1 MIKHTKHFI
10 FAILAFIFCICINI
24 LFVVNSTFI
33 FKFFSISN
41 KTSEILSLPL
51 DAILSDYNKII
62 SFIRN
67 PLIYNLRFE
76 NFSLSNNGLIH
87 FFEVK
92 TIFIY
97 IFMIA
102 FSILVFFCAYLIYK
116 NFFFQKTLLKGRLKR
131 NLKIFNK
138 YFNIIMISTTLII
151 GSFILIDFESLF
163 IKFHEILFNNDLWIF
178 NSSTDSIINILPQN
192 FFMLCS
198 IIIFSLLIL
207 ETLIINFSLKK
218 DVD

>member
-1 MIKHTKHFI
+1 MIKNTKHFI
-10 FAILAFIFCICINI
+10 FAILTFILCICVNI

-41 KTSEILSLPL
+41 KTSEILALPL
-51 DAILSDYNKII
+51 DSILSDYNKII

-92 TIFIY
+92 TIFMY

-102 FSILVFFCAYLIYK
+102 FSILVFFAAYLIYK
-116 NFFFQKTLLKGRLKR
+116 NFFFQKTLLHDRLKR
-131 NLKIFNK
+131 NLKIFNH
-138 YFNIIMISTTLII
+138 YFNVIVICTTLFI
-151 GSFILIDFESLF
+151 GIFIFIDFESLF

-178 NSSTDSIINILPQN
+178 NSTTDSIINILPQN

-198 IIIFSLLIL
+198 IIIFLMLLL
-207 ETLIINFSLKK
+207 ETFILNFSLKK